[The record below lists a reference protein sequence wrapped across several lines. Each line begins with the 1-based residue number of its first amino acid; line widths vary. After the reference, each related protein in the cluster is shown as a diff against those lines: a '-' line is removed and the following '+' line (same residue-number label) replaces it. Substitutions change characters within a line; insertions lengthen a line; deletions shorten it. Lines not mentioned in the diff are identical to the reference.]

1 MGRSEQ
7 KIERE
12 LQVRRHVIQTALLAL
27 QYLLRLCVESTRRQM
42 HLSLPELENEI
53 YRLDSTANYDANGDG
68 VGATLLHVAAEDGN
82 AELMGEVLRKEHG
95 VDVSHCPYRY
105 CRPSSIGIHASL
117 IVRGCLAAL
126 DEAPRR
132 HHTALRRCSPRSGGR
147 SALAAGQR
155 R

>member
-1 MGRSEQ
+1 MERSEQ

-27 QYLLRLCVESTRRQM
+27 QYLLRLCAESTRRQM

-95 VDVSHCPYRY
+95 VDVSHCPL
-105 CRPSSIGIHASL
+105 PVLLS
-117 IVRGCLAAL
+117 V
-126 DEAPRR
+126 
-132 HHTALRRCSPRSGGR
+132 
-147 SALAAGQR
+147 
-155 R
+155 